1 MKPMRRFSRL
11 VVAWVFWRSTAR
23 VWVWEASS
31 LVVGALAVV
40 GSMQGGARFVDCALG
55 VVVALDGEA
64 VLVDGAVAL
73 AGAVEDAG
81 QLDVAPD
88 LDPLGVAVAAEGVA
102 EGVRGRLEVALH
114 EKDFA
119 DAIGGQRAVFV
130 GVRRFLVF
138 DQIRNEFSLVDHLPS
153 R

>member
-31 LVVGALAVV
+31 LVLGALALV
-40 GSMQGGARFVDCALG
+40 GSLHGGAGFVDCALG

-88 LDPLGVAVAAEGVA
+88 LDPLGVAVAADGVA

-114 EKDFA
+114 VKDFA
-119 DAIGGQRAVFV
+119 DGIGVKRSVLV
-130 GVRRFLVF
+130 GVELVLTFAHRRSE
-138 DQIRNEFSLVDHLPS
+138 NS
-153 R
+153 